1 MDEVNAEV
9 RLDSM
14 RVYDGRI
21 VRLDVDTVSLPGGG
35 QSVREVV
42 RHGGAALIIPV
53 DADGQ
58 ITLICQ
64 FRYATGQVLLEAP
77 AGGRDGDEPPLACAQ
92 RELAEETGLG
102 AAEWVELGHFYT
114 TPGFT
119 DEIIWVFLAR
129 DLRPVSGFDPD
140 DDEQIELVRL
150 PLAEAHARALRGEIL
165 DAKTVCGLVWAAAYL
180 AADA

>member
-1 MDEVNAEV
+1 MAELNAEV
-9 RLDSM
+9 QLDSQ

-21 VRLDVDTVSLPGGG
+21 VRLDVDTVRLAGGG
-35 QSVREVV
+35 ESVREVV
-42 RHGGAALIIPV
+42 RHGGAALVIPV
-53 DADGQ
+53 DAEGQ
-58 ITLICQ
+58 VTLIRQ

-77 AGGRDGDEPPLACAQ
+77 AGGRDGEEPPLACAQ

-102 AAEWVELGHFYT
+102 AGEWVELGHFYT

-129 DLRPVSGFDPD
+129 DLRPVSGFAADH
-140 DDEQIELVRL
+140 DEEIEIVRM

-165 DAKTVCGLVWAAAYL
+165 DAKTVCGLVWAGARL
-180 AADA
+180 AAGP